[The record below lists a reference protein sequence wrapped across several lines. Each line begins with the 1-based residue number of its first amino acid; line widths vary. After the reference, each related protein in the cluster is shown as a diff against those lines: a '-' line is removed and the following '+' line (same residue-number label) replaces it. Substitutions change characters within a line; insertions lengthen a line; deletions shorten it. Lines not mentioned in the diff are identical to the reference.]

1 MNDEETER
9 LLIARPQQGLTVQA
23 PATAA
28 RGVAA
33 LEARPKPKEGRVQ
46 QLMRAAKIL
55 GAMREAKHATKH

>member
-1 MNDEETER
+1 MNDEEKEH

-28 RGVAA
+28 RDLAA
-33 LEARPKPKEGRVQ
+33 LEARPKPKESRVK
-46 QLMRAAKIL
+46 QLMRAARIL